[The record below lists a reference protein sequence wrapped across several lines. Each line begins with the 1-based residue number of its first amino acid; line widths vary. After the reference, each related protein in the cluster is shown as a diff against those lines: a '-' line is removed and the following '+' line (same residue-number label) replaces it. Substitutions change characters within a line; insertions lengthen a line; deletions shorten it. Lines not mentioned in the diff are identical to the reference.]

1 MSKKHGHSK
10 RHRRTRKRT
19 HTMRKRGG
27 GWGMGKLITPGYP
40 ENVPYQPAGSLVK
53 DCAPTTIP
61 RPGLMSAGTI
71 AQIPAGLP
79 GVTKGGSRKTYR
91 KRGGGSLFS
100 QTSTAQVNQANGV
113 GASSYSS
120 YDKIPCGVS
129 YPSPPTPSG
138 AFTYPPAP
146 GQYPQALTKVMGGM
160 APLLDPMASTING
173 PATVPTVT
181 VGTAAGGVG
190 LYMPTAGYTFK
201 PEFTGSS
208 ALPVFA
214 GNIGYPAQGFNAACL
229 KTGGGKKKA
238 HRKGRKSHRRS
249 TKRRRD

>member
-27 GWGMGKLITPGYP
+27 GWGMGGLVAPGSYA
-40 ENVPYQPAGSLVK
+40 EAVKYQGVGT

-100 QTSTAQVNQANGV
+100 QTSTAQVQPNGI

-120 YDKIPCGVS
+120 YDKISCGAA
-129 YPSPPTPSG
+129 YPSPPTPAG
-138 AFTYPPAP
+138 AFTSPPAG
-146 GQYPQALTKVMGGM
+146 GQYPQALSKVMGGM
-160 APLLDPMASTING
+160 APLVDPMASTING

-214 GNIGYPAQGFNAACL
+214 GNIGYPARGFNAACL

>member
-10 RHRRTRKRT
+10 RHSRTRKRT

-27 GWGMGKLITPGYP
+27 GWGMGGLVAPGSYAAA
-40 ENVPYQPAGSLVK
+40 VPYQTPGSLVK

-61 RPGLMSAGTI
+61 RPGLMSAGSI

-100 QTSTAQVNQANGV
+100 QTGSAQVQPNGI

-120 YDKIPCGVS
+120 YDKISCGAA
-129 YPSPPTPSG
+129 YPSPPTPAG
-138 AFTYPPAP
+138 AFTSPPAG
-146 GQYPQALTKVMGGM
+146 GQYPNALFKVMGGM
-160 APLLDPMASTING
+160 APLTGMATYSS
-173 PATVPTVT
+173 PANVPTVT

-208 ALPVFA
+208 ATPVFA
-214 GNIGYPAQGFNAACL
+214 GNIGYPARGFNAAWL
-229 KTGGGKKKA
+229 KTGVGKKKA
-238 HRKGRKSHRRS
+238 HRKGRKSHRRRS
-249 TKRRRD
+249 TKRRKD

>member
-27 GWGMGKLITPGYP
+27 GWGIGTFPIVAPGSYP
-40 ENVPYQPAGSLVK
+40 EAVKYQGTGT

-71 AQIPAGLP
+71 AQISGGLP
-79 GVTKGGSRKTYR
+79 GVAKGGSRKTYK

-100 QTSTAQVNQANGV
+100 QTSTAHVQPNGV
-113 GASSYSS
+113 GGSSYFS
-120 YDKIPCGVS
+120 YDKIPCGVA
-129 YPSPPTPSG
+129 YPSPPTPAG
-138 AFTYPPAP
+138 AFTSPPA
-146 GQYPQALTKVMGGM
+146 LSKVMGGM
-160 APLLDPMASTING
+160 APLNMGTYSS

-208 ALPVFA
+208 ATPVFA

>member
-27 GWGMGKLITPGYP
+27 GWSMGGLVAPGSYS
-40 ENVPYQPAGSLVK
+40 EAVKYQGAGT
-53 DCAPTTIP
+53 DCAAITVP

-100 QTSTAQVNQANGV
+100 QTSTAQVQPNGI

-120 YDKIPCGVS
+120 YDKISCGAA
-129 YPSPPTPSG
+129 YPSPPTPAG
-138 AFTYPPAP
+138 AFTSPPAG
-146 GQYPQALTKVMGGM
+146 GQYPQALSKVMGGM
-160 APLLDPMASTING
+160 APLVDPMASTING

-208 ALPVFA
+208 ATPVFA

-249 TKRRRD
+249 TKRKD